1 MKNYYKKRVEV
12 LTEQVDLA
20 KKGLVVKMQQNGI
33 GMSNTSNF
41 DEMCKKL
48 EQVQVSVAAIKD
60 LEQGLEYARKQYAEE
75 CEKPENKRAE
85 AVETLYGGN
94 NNG

>member
-1 MKNYYKKRVEV
+1 MKNYYKERVEV

-60 LEQGLEYARKQYAEE
+60 LEQGLEYAKKQYKEE

-85 AVETLYGGN
+85 ALETLYGGKD
-94 NNG
+94 NG